1 MQLEGD
7 RLPFGDS
14 RQRSRPARIAILLA
28 LIVGGVLLTRL
39 VEAGQVEPLF
49 LPTPTPTRTAFS
61 YQEEGQAHFSAGDLE
76 RAIAAYQQA
85 VSLTPNRPE
94 LWAELARIQTYSSAL
109 VATNDQERLR
119 LQEAKA
125 SIDRAVELDDENSYA
140 WAVHILVYDWLA
152 GAAADEAERQ
162 GYYLIAEQSVSR
174 ATNLEGSGALV
185 QAFDAELN
193 VDQLNYAQ
201 AEDKINQAVALADG
215 DGDQMDVHRVHGTV
229 LESLGRYEQAIEAYQ
244 RALAQAP
251 NFTFLH
257 LRIGANYR
265 RLGDADRAI
274 QSFRQA
280 ALINSQ
286 LGIKDPI
293 PHLAIGRTWLQEGE
307 FITAARNVEAAVS
320 IDPSSPTLL
329 GFLGI
334 AYFKARN
341 YENAEDALQCAVLGC
356 DVETQ
361 TWLLCSRLR
370 VLDCTD
376 DQLAE
381 VEAQALQ
388 VDAAAAEQLYLEL
401 LCIGQ
406 GLEADQC
413 DAQRMAELS
422 PGVRGLTLGPE
433 TLEYYYT
440 YGSVLAFA
448 EECSEAE
455 QIFQQLERGYSED
468 QIIMEIIEEG
478 RLICPTS

>member
-7 RLPFGDS
+7 RMPFGD
-14 RQRSRPARIAILLA
+14 RQQRSRPARIAVLLA
-28 LIVGGVLLTRL
+28 LIVGGVMLTRL

-49 LPTPTPTRTAFS
+49 LPTPTATRTAFS

-85 VSLTPNRPE
+85 VSLTPNQPE
-94 LWAELARIQTYSSAL
+94 LWANLARIQTYSSAL
-109 VATNDQERLR
+109 MSTSDQERLR

-125 SIDRAVELDDENSYA
+125 AIDRAVELDEENSYA
-140 WAVHILVYDWLA
+140 WAIHILVYDWLA
-152 GAAADEAERQ
+152 GAANDESERQ
-162 GYYLIAEQSVSR
+162 AYYLTAEQSVSR
-174 ATNLEGSGALV
+174 ATNLEGNQGLV
-185 QAFDAELN
+185 QAFDAELA

-201 AEDKINQAVALADG
+201 AEDKINQAVALP

-229 LESLGRYEQAIEAYQ
+229 LESLGFYEQAIAAYQ
-244 RALAQAP
+244 RALAFAP

-265 RLGDADRAI
+265 RLGDADSAI
-274 QSFRQA
+274 ESFRQA

-320 IDPSSPTLL
+320 IDPSSAELL

-341 YENAEDALQCAVLGC
+341 YENAEDALGCAVLGC
-356 DVETQ
+356 DVQTQ

-376 DQLAE
+376 EQLAE

-388 VDAAAAEQLYLEL
+388 VDAEAAEQLYLEL
-401 LCIGQ
+401 LCRGQ
-406 GLEADQC
+406 GFSEEQC
-413 DAQRMAELS
+413 ASERFTDLS
-422 PGVRGLTLGPE
+422 GGVRGLTLGST
-433 TLEYYYT
+433 TLEYFYT

-448 EECSEAE
+448 EECSQAE
-455 QIFQQLERGYSED
+455 QIFEQLEQGYSDD

-478 RLICPTS
+478 RTICPTS